1 MASKAS
7 TRAAKKANRVAQ
19 PPAATVS
26 VESSRLW
33 VWLFAAATIVA
44 GMAYSPALNGPFI
57 FDDYHLPFSNPN
69 ADNMPIAFWIGGVR
83 PILMASYWINYQV
96 SGTKTPSYHFLNLL
110 LHAATA
116 VVVFFLLQRLLKL
129 ARIQGSI
136 FLVSLFGA
144 ALFLLH
150 PLQTESVAY
159 VAGRSEL
166 ISGFFLLGAWLVF
179 LKHFENETKLG
190 TAVIILLLAGAA
202 VLGKESAIS
211 LPAVLLLTDWYW
223 NPAGLREQIRSRLK
237 LYLPIMIGGLVAG
250 IAIIHSLSR
259 SNAVLSVKGV
269 TPFRYALTECRVILT
284 YFRLFLIPI
293 GQNGDWQIPF
303 YRNLADHGAWLY
315 AFGILILLGGIVLTY
330 RRARLLSFGL
340 AVFLALLMP
349 TSSVVPI
356 NDALA
361 ERRMYVPIV
370 GLILAGV
377 AIAQCFRLDSA
388 MSRAAAIV
396 VLIVAATLTSQ
407 RSRVWG
413 SDIAFWE
420 NVIEGSPGNSR
431 AHLGLG
437 DSYLFHGRYADAL
450 KEFEAV
456 ERLDGASEKTI
467 LNRVLVYEYNHNYDL
482 ALDALHKVAAMHPTA
497 YVYTH
502 IGYAEASFGRVNESL
517 SAFNLALNLD
527 PTYVPA
533 FVERGNLYA
542 TIGDD
547 DRAAADFQS
556 ALKLQPNNQAAIA
569 GLGSLAEKH

>member
-7 TRAAKKANRVAQ
+7 IRAAKKVKRVVQ
-19 PPAATVS
+19 PAAATIS

-33 VWLFAAATIVA
+33 AWLFAAATIIA
-44 GMAYSPALNGPFI
+44 GLAYSPALTGPFV

-69 ADNMPIAFWIGGVR
+69 AGNLPIAFWIGGVR
-83 PILMASYWINYQV
+83 PLLMASYWINYQV
-96 SGTKTPSYHFLNLL
+96 SGIYAPSYHFFNLII
-110 LHAATA
+110 HAATT

-129 ARIQGSI
+129 AHIHGSI

-144 ALFLLH
+144 GLFLLH

-166 ISGFFLLGAWLVF
+166 VSGLFLLGAWLIF
-179 LKHFENETKLG
+179 LQHFEKDTTL
-190 TAVIILLLAGAA
+190 AVAATILLLAAAA
-202 VLGKESAIS
+202 VLSKESAIS

-223 NPAGLREQIRSRLK
+223 NPAGLREQIRSRWK
-237 LYLPIMIGGLVAG
+237 LYLPMLVGGVAAG
-250 IAIIHSLSR
+250 IAIIHSLSK
-259 SNAVLSVKGV
+259 SSTGLSTKDV
-269 TPFRYALTECRVILT
+269 TPFRYALTECRAILT
-284 YFRLFLIPI
+284 YLRLFLIPI
-293 GQNGDWQIPF
+293 GQNGDWQLPF
-303 YRNLADHGAWLY
+303 YRSLADNGAWLC
-315 AFGILILLGGIVLTY
+315 ALGILMLLGGIVFTY
-330 RRARLLSFGL
+330 RRATLLSFGL
-340 AVFLALLMP
+340 AVFLVLLMP

-361 ERRMYVPIV
+361 ERRMYLPVV

-377 AIAQCFRLDSA
+377 AIAQRFPVDSA
-388 MSRAAAIV
+388 MSRTAAVV
-396 VLIVAATLTSQ
+396 VLIVAAALTFQ

-420 NVIEGSPGNSR
+420 NVIQGTPGNSR

-437 DSYLFHGRYADAL
+437 DSYLFHRRYADAL

-456 ERLDGASEKTI
+456 EKLDGASERTI
-467 LNRVLVYEYNHNYDL
+467 LNRVLVYEYNRNYDL

-502 IGYAEASFGRVNESL
+502 IGYAEASFGRVKESL
-517 SAFNLALNLD
+517 SAFNLALTLD

-533 FVERGNLYA
+533 FVERGNLYVA
-542 TIGDD
+542 IGDD
-547 DRAAADFQS
+547 DRATADFQS
-556 ALKLQPNNQAAIA
+556 ALNLQPHNQAAIA
-569 GLGSLAEKH
+569 GIGSIAEKH